1 MDDNCPPAD
10 LLIEDISTDAIT
22 PARLEHLCDQIFI
35 DGKLTQSY
43 NYLSYDFVCDDV
55 LVKARAYLDAISQVD
70 LFGPYRCNIP
80 PENQTPLDMAFPPA
94 VLDYLKRRFSLI
106 NAFGK
111 DGYDILWQHPK
122 AAQ

>member
-1 MDDNCPPAD
+1 MNDSRLPAD
-10 LLIEDISTDAIT
+10 PLIEDISTDAIT

-35 DGKLTQSY
+35 DGKLDQSY

-55 LVKARAYLDAISQVD
+55 LVKARAYLDTISQVD
-70 LFGPYRCNIP
+70 LFGPYRHDIP
-80 PENQTPLDMAFPPA
+80 AENQAPLDMAFPAA

-106 NAFGK
+106 NALGK